1 MDPRV
6 RFCALYRKQHLREY
20 AQFLSWATVVLPEA
34 PQISQAADP
43 EALLNLM
50 AADLPSEADEQ
61 VMLGAALSSAAR
73 GGYVG
78 VARALLELKAP
89 PNGGFSDRTRRQR
102 GATPLSLAAAA
113 GHVRTARLL
122 VEAGAA
128 TDLGDSH
135 GRTPA
140 MLAAAGGYDSL
151 LRYLLRDAG
160 CRLDTRDDNQQTVLH
175 WAAWHGKS
183 HAICE
188 VLQHSGNRMM
198 CLAEERHLRES
209 WSRSS
214 TLRNATPQAVITESE
229 LLQRLA
235 DYRVELAAAE
245 LLTADSIQPF
255 CAMVIKAE
263 NALRGTSITSPCGDA
278 GGPTSQRTGF
288 VEGPGTPVSSTAE
301 WWSSAPAAMQCSVR
315 VKSEG
320 ALSTREERLAAKTVH
335 CSHALLNSVDRWR
348 RTPLAWALFR
358 GHVSAARLLLAAGSH
373 LDFVNPFASAAERNT
388 NNFWSSSLHLVVY
401 AAGRNAGDHHDAF
414 EGLRLLL
421 AQEEV
426 CATHLDVRDD
436 CGRTAL
442 HLAAEIR
449 PSQGSDGAE
458 GVRLLLAAGASPH
471 ARDDDGAT
479 VLQYAERVAQ
489 QTAAQLLL
497 AAGAQP
503 VAAPS
508 HASVGGEEAG
518 GAAASVMWASTSSK
532 LRTWGS
538 ERTQRFEKLLADKA
552 YS

>member
-1 MDPRV
+1 M

-20 AQFLSWATVVLPEA
+20 AQFLSWATAVLPEA
-34 PQISQAADP
+34 LQVSQSADA

-61 VMLGAALSSAAR
+61 VMLGAALSTAAR
-73 GGYVG
+73 CGYVG

-89 PNGGFSDRTRRQR
+89 PNGGFSDRKRSHR

-113 GHVRTARLL
+113 GHVLTAKLL

-128 TDLGDSH
+128 TDLGDSN

-140 MLAAAGGYDSL
+140 MLAAAGGYDFL

-175 WAAWHGKS
+175 WAAWHGKTL
-183 HAICE
+183 AICE

-209 WSRSS
+209 CSRPLALLN
-214 TLRNATPQAVITESE
+214 TAQQAGITETE
-229 LLQRLA
+229 LLKKLA
-235 DYRVELAAAE
+235 DYHEKLAAAD
-245 LLTADSIQPF
+245 LLTANSIQPF
-255 CAMVIKAE
+255 CAAVIEAE
-263 NALRGTSITSPCGDA
+263 NVLRGTSVTKHCGDA

-288 VEGPGTPVSSTAE
+288 VEGAGTPVSRTAE
-301 WWSSAPAAMQCSVR
+301 WWSSAPAAIQFSGSSRR
-315 VKSEG
+315 VKSERE
-320 ALSTREERLAAKTVH
+320 LSTREERLAAKTVH

-373 LDFVNPFASAAERNT
+373 LDFANPFGTVAERNT

-401 AAGRNAGDHHDAF
+401 AAGRNAGDHDVF

-426 CATHLDVRDD
+426 CATHLEVRDD

-442 HLAAEIR
+442 HLAAEIK

-471 ARDDDGAT
+471 ARDDNGAT
-479 VLQYAERVAQ
+479 VLQYAERVGQ

-497 AAGAQP
+497 AAGAQTI
-503 VAAPS
+503 ATTPS
-508 HASVGGEEAG
+508 DNSVGGKEPG
-518 GAAASVMWASTSSK
+518 GAAGSVMWASTSSK

-552 YS
+552 YN